1 MKDVHES
8 AARGF
13 AAQADTYARG
23 RPEYPDAITGW
34 LSSALALGRGRRAV
48 DLGAGTGKFTRRL
61 LETGAQVLAVEPV
74 AAMREQLAGKLP
86 AVQALDGTAQ
96 SMPLP
101 DGFADA
107 VVCAQAFHWFA
118 TRDALVEIRRVL
130 RPGGVLGLVWNER
143 DESVDWVEALTRI
156 VTPHEGDTP
165 RFRKGTWRAPFD
177 GTLFGM
183 PEETVLPHRHVG
195 SAQEVIVDRF
205 MSVSFIAALPER
217 ERRGVEQQLRNLID
231 AHPALRG
238 RGTIEFPYRTRAF
251 RCVRLPDVG

>member
-1 MKDVHES
+1 MKDVHDS

-13 AAQADTYARG
+13 AAQADAYARG
-23 RPEYPDAITGW
+23 RPEYPDAIVGW
-34 LSSALALGRGRRAV
+34 LSSALGLGPGRRVV

-61 LETGAQVLAVEPV
+61 LETGADVVAVEPV
-74 AAMREQLAGKLP
+74 AAMRERLAERVPGVP
-86 AVQALDGTAQ
+86 ALDGTAQ

-101 DGFADA
+101 DASTDA

-143 DESVDWVEALTRI
+143 DESVDWVEALTHI
-156 VTPHEGDTP
+156 VTPYEGDTP

-183 PEETVLPHRHVG
+183 PEETVLAHAHVG
-195 SAQEVIVDRF
+195 GAQEVIVDRF
-205 MSVSFIAALPER
+205 LSVSFIAALPDPER
-217 ERRGVEQQLRNLID
+217 AAVERQLRALVD
-231 AHPALRG
+231 SHPALRG
-238 RGTIEFPYRTRAF
+238 RETIAFPYRTRAF
-251 RCVRLPDVG
+251 RCVRL